1 MNKIKNKILKAF
13 EDLSFIE
20 ETHSYLLKGKEADFT
35 SVSNIIKKYHKEFNM
50 EATSTFT
57 AKKQNRAKEEIQKEW
72 NYIRDTSIE
81 KGNSV
86 HKFAED
92 CFNGKVTD
100 FSKVDNKFLKP
111 VWEFFCTMPSYLKP
125 LLSECKMYNLEAK
138 IAGTADLLLYN
149 ELTKE
154 VILVDYKSN
163 KVLFKPVYN
172 QLYPPFQRF
181 GETPFNKYQIQLNL
195 YQWILEQIKGIKI
208 SKRII
213 VHFTED
219 SFIPYAVEDLQKE
232 IKLIVNNNFSN
243 QLLWQPLV
251 N

>member
-1 MNKIKNKILKAF
+1 MSRKIVSMQIRVTD
-13 EDLSFIE
+13 DLRE
-20 ETHSYLLKGKEADFT
+20 
-35 SVSNIIKKYHKEFNM
+35 
-50 EATSTFT
+50 
-57 AKKQNRAKEEIQKEW
+57 RAKAVAKQKGL
-72 NYIRDTSIE
+72 T
-81 KGNSV
+81 
-86 HKFAED
+86 
-92 CFNGKVTD
+92 
-100 FSKVDNKFLKP
+100 
-111 VWEFFCTMPSYLKP
+111 
-125 LLSECKMYNLEAK
+125 LSELMLQLLASTGDKQLK
-138 IAGTADLLLYN
+138 DLVKK
-149 ELTKE
+149 ELKE